1 MTPRELFDGY
11 APFIWRTLK
20 YQGVAERDL
29 DDVTQEVF
37 LIVFRKLPDFEPY
50 ASMRTWIYGICVRVA
65 SDYRKRARHRHEVLV
80 SEAPES
86 TTEATPSSEAERVAA
101 KRQLTE
107 MIQRLDEDKRA
118 VLVLHEIENIPMNE
132 VALIVDC
139 PVKTAYSRLAAARKQ
154 LATMLSKANRSEK

>member
-29 DDVTQEVF
+29 DDITQEVF
-37 LIVFRKLPDFEPY
+37 LIIFRKVDELDSPP
-50 ASMRTWIYGICVRVA
+50 SMRPWIYGICVRVA

-80 SEAPES
+80 SDAPES

-139 PVKTAYSRLAAARKQ
+139 PVKTAYSRLAAARKH
-154 LATMLSKANRSEK
+154 LTTMLSKANRSEK